1 MFSVGIVGIRP
12 ESLQIPTEL
21 NQVFWCFGLN
31 KSVLETTE
39 TKQADSQLSFATKII
54 KIELLIFEN
63 ELIEDVMP
71 APTDPESSKSEKM

>member
-1 MFSVGIVGIRP
+1 MYSVGICRD
-12 ESLQIPTEL
+12 SARIPTDPYRIEPF
-21 NQVFWCFGLN
+21 FWCFGLN

-63 ELIEDVMP
+63 ELIEDAMP
-71 APTDPESSKSEKM
+71 ALTDQESSKSEKT